1 MLVNIIGLVIVLYVA
16 SLMFSHYSDKYYY
29 EKNGREWVE
38 EGLSLMRD
46 IYRQRAKMKECY
58 WEEGSNCAP
67 NEYFWPDGSVKKN
80 YNGKC
85 QFCQGKYW
93 RNSSGHYASL
103 SVAKRFEK
111 SPGEMAP
118 KG

>member
-29 EKNGREWVE
+29 EKKGREWVE

-80 YNGKC
+80 YNGTKV
-85 QFCQGKYW
+85 FPPGEYW
-93 RNSSGHYASL
+93 RNSNGCYASPII
-103 SVAKRFEK
+103 AAQFKNK
-111 SPGEMAP
+111 PGKIAP
-118 KG
+118 EG